1 MPCTW
6 PKSSRWRS
14 IAKAQPESRPYPE
27 SARTQQREAEVFH
40 SMKRAGLGLA
50 ALAAGG
56 ALLWEL
62 SKRR

>member
-1 MPCTW
+1 MAL
-6 PKSSRWRS
+6 KG
-14 IAKAQPESRPYPE
+14 KAAPESLPYPE

-50 ALAAGG
+50 AVAAGG
-56 ALLWEL
+56 ALLWGL